1 MARRYRFVQVDVVT
15 DHAVGGNQLAVVT
28 DARADHGR
36 DAIAD
41 ARDELVG
48 ARVCLAR
55 RSSRCGETGAHLL
68 FTPAR
73 ELPLAGHPPVGTS
86 YVLAREG
93 VIPLH
98 GAMTE
103 IMLALGVG
111 PVPVV
116 IAQRDG
122 QPSFVWMTP
131 PAPVCGPVRDDRA
144 RVAAAL
150 GMAAFDLHDTWPL
163 QVVSTG
169 VPFLYVPVR
178 SRRATPTRPPSA
190 RYSPT
195 APRHRSWCSAGRRS
209 SRRRR
214 STRACSRRTRWA
226 SPKTPRVVRRPAPW
240 APPSPTMVVF
250 PWWPR
255 HASSSSRDWR
265 WGGRVRSTSWSAG
278 GMRKSWAR
286 GSGAGRD
293 RGRGTPRLGPVG
305 GALTSAACSS
315 HHEPVC
321 RHTSRG
327 AGTCLMEAG

>member
-1 MARRYRFVQVDVVT
+1 
-15 DHAVGGNQLAVVT
+15 
-28 DARADHGR
+28 
-36 DAIAD
+36 
-41 ARDELVG
+41 
-48 ARVCLAR
+48 
-55 RSSRCGETGAHLL
+55 
-68 FTPAR
+68 
-73 ELPLAGHPPVGTS
+73 
-86 YVLAREG
+86 
-93 VIPLH
+93 
-98 GAMTE
+98 
-103 IMLALGVG
+103 
-111 PVPVV
+111 
-116 IAQRDG
+116 
-122 QPSFVWMTP
+122 
-131 PAPVCGPVRDDRA
+131 
-144 RVAAAL
+144 
-150 GMAAFDLHDTWPL
+150 MAAFDLHDTWPL

-195 APRHRSWCSAGRRS
+195 APRHRSWCSVGRRS

-278 GMRKSWAR
+278 GMRTSWAR

-327 AGTCLMEAG
+327 AGTCLMEARVSAVSRLDVQDRRRAAHGVRAATIASSTAQVTGLWRRAGAGISRSGATASTVSPARTACESVAR